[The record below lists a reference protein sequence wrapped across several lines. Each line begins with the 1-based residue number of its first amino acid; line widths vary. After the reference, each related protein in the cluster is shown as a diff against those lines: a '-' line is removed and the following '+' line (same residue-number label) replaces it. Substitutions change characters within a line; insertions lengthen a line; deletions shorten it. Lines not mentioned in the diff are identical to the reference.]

1 MLMEAGLEW
10 ECCWTSED
18 TEPAGCPYIAGDEK
32 ELYASLKRRF
42 VEKCLECPRFKN
54 DLMKLQET
62 GHPVA
67 APLQYLITYFLDQK
81 EQLHYMASFL
91 NSRNREMQFLH
102 EIGVVLQTSMELD
115 EVLSVAMTAIT
126 AGKGFGMNRAF
137 LLLTDKERHMLKGYL
152 GVGPRSYQEAWQIW
166 EDIGRNDFSL
176 KEMAKN
182 FYDTKLS
189 SEKVKFQDILE
200 KLVIPLNNLDNI
212 LNKTLFEGKPMLVED
227 AFHNDDIDP
236 ELARTLGVDTF
247 FVLPLVS
254 RNRRIGVII
263 ADNFITHKPITVPD
277 MESMET
283 LAFPVAFA
291 IERASL
297 YERLQEDLVKLTE
310 ANNKLK
316 EQQQLIVKMEKMA
329 LVGKITSSI
338 AHSIRNPLMII
349 GGFARSLQ
357 RNLAPEDPKR
367 EYIDSIVQES
377 KHLEDA
383 LEEVLG
389 YASSLYPAM
398 DMWDINQLVGNICR
412 EFQDKL
418 EKTGITCSL
427 DFGPDLPMV
436 FIDYKQIAYC
446 IRKII
451 GNTIEAMP
459 EGGEIR
465 IKTRLETDCIVLELL
480 DTSKIVTQATND
492 FIVTPAFTTQEQ
504 INALG
509 ISLCKMILEKH
520 SQSFRV
526 EKSPEGGMKYTI
538 RLSLQKEEIAR
549 E

>member
-1 MLMEAGLEW
+1 LEW

-18 TEPAGCPYIAGDEK
+18 IEPTGCPYIAEDEK

-42 VEKCLECPRFKN
+42 LEKCLECPRFKN
-54 DLMKLQET
+54 DMMKLQET

-67 APLQYLITYFLDQK
+67 TPLRHLIAEFLDQK
-81 EQLHYMASFL
+81 EQMQYMAGFL
-91 NSRNREMQFLH
+91 SSRNREMQFLH
-102 EIGVVLQTSMELD
+102 EIGVVLQTSLELD

-137 LLLTDKERHMLKGYL
+137 LLLTDKERRMLKGYL

-166 EDIGRNDFSL
+166 EDIGKNNFSL

-200 KLVIPLNNLDNI
+200 KLVIPLNNRDHV
-212 LNKTLFEGKPMLVED
+212 LNQALFEGRPVLVED

-236 ELARTLGVDTF
+236 ELARVLGVDTF

-254 RNRRIGVII
+254 RSRRIGVII
-263 ADNFITHKPITVPD
+263 ADNFITHKPITRHD

-283 LAFPVAFA
+283 LAFPVAYA

-297 YERLQEDLVKLTE
+297 YERLQEDLIKLTE
-310 ANNKLK
+310 ANSKLK

-357 RNLAPEDPKR
+357 RNLTPDDPKR
-367 EYIDSIVQES
+367 EYIDSIIQES

-383 LEEVLG
+383 LAEVLG
-389 YASSLYPAM
+389 YASSLHPAA
-398 DMWDINQLVGNICR
+398 DVWDINQLVGNIFR

-418 EKTGITCSL
+418 EKAGITCSL
-427 DFGPDLPMV
+427 DLGPDLPMV

-465 IKTRLETDCIVLELL
+465 IKTCLDMDCIVLELR
-480 DTSKIVTQATND
+480 DDSKIVTPTTND
-492 FIVTPAFTTQEQ
+492 FMVTPAFTTQEQ

-520 SQSFRV
+520 SQSFHA

-538 RLSLQKEEIAR
+538 RLSLRKEEMDR